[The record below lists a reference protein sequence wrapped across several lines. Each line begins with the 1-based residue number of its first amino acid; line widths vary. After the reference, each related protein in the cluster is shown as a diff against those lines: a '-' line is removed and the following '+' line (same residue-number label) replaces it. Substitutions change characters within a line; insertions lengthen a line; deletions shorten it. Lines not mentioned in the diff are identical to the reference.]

1 MNTKLAQDLTGVNS
15 MMSLQGIGGGFMSLA
30 LKEAKDE
37 LRLVKKAEQLTKD
50 KLQETN
56 KKLE

>member
-1 MNTKLAQDLTGVNS
+1 
-15 MMSLQGIGGGFMSLA
+15 MMSLGAGGFMSLA
-30 LKEAKDE
+30 LKETKDE

-50 KLQETN
+50 KLNDSN